1 MSVVH
6 VVRTATV
13 AVAAAALFVPA
24 SEAALMKGRGTIQ
37 AVDWNVMQMAI
48 KGVDNKVNTFRVV
61 RDCGI
66 KWTDGAEVYSKLRDV
81 APRMY
86 VYFIYE
92 DYNGQEAPMI
102 QNIEVREVPKDML
115 AARGNQGGRENGSQ
129 PSGAEGSSRQVKVMI
144 LKITNEG
151 RGEFRADVAGTP
163 QNFRAQN
170 ARDLRAFREGD
181 FVILTLERRFGR
193 EVVTRLER
201 SRRD

>member
-1 MSVVH
+1 
-6 VVRTATV
+6 
-13 AVAAAALFVPA
+13 
-24 SEAALMKGRGTIQ
+24 IQ

-61 RDCGI
+61 RDCGM

-92 DYNGQEAPMI
+92 DYGGKEAPMI

-115 AARGNQGGRENGSQ
+115 AARGNQGGRDNASQ
-129 PSGAEGSSRQVKVMI
+129 PSGGEGASRQIKVMI
-144 LKITNEG
+144 LKVTDER
-151 RGEFRADVAGTP
+151 RGEFRADVAGRP
-163 QNFRAQN
+163 QTFHAQN
-170 ARDLRAFREGD
+170 ARDLRALREGD

-193 EVVTRLER
+193 EVVTRFDR
-201 SRRD
+201 SRRG

>member
-6 VVRTATV
+6 VVRTTTL

-48 KGVDNKVNTFRVV
+48 KGIDNKVTTYRIV

-66 KWTDGAEVYSKLRDV
+66 KWTDGAEVYSKLSDL

-86 VYFIYE
+86 IYFIYE
-92 DYNGQEAPMI
+92 DYNGKEAPML
-102 QNIEVREVPKDML
+102 QNVEVREVPKDML
-115 AARGNQGGRENGSQ
+115 QDRTNQVGGTAQ
-129 PSGAEGSSRQVKVMI
+129 APAGATRQLKVTI

-151 RGEFRADVAGTP
+151 RGEFRADVAGNA

-170 ARDLRAFREGD
+170 PRDIRAYKEGD
-181 FVILTLERRFGR
+181 VVILTLERTLGR
-193 EVVTRLER
+193 EVVTRFER

>member
-1 MSVVH
+1 MSVVQ
-6 VVRTATV
+6 VVRTAVV
-13 AVAAAALFVPA
+13 ATAAAALFVPA

-37 AVDWNVMQMAI
+37 AVEWNVMQMAI
-48 KGVDNKVNTFRVV
+48 KGIDNKVNTFRVA

-66 KWTDGAEVYSKLRDV
+66 KYTDAAEVYSKLRDL

-92 DYNGQEAPMI
+92 DYNGQQAPMI
-102 QNIEVREVPKDML
+102 QNVEVREVPKDML
-115 AARGNQGGRENGSQ
+115 QARANQGGGDTAQR
-129 PSGAEGSSRQVKVMI
+129 PSGESSRQVKVMI
-144 LKITNEG
+144 LKVTDER
-151 RGEFRADVAGTP
+151 RGEFRADVAGRP
-163 QNFRAQN
+163 QTFHAQN

-193 EVVTRLER
+193 EVVTRFDR